1 VQPGAGE
8 AEMSIETGSC
18 MRCGEYKRVTVS
30 VQQREDKPPLWRYH
44 CKACGLAW
52 TAEENAKVN

>member
-1 VQPGAGE
+1 
-8 AEMSIETGSC
+8 MSIETGSC